1 MQLVILG
8 KENYKMDKSINE
20 KILSH
25 HQKVIDSSKR
35 LLNPSKEEK
44 IRLTQISS
52 MTGLALIALSIPVLL
67 FNRIASLGLVI
78 TGIIQFIS
86 ARFTRKYW

>member
-1 MQLVILG
+1 
-8 KENYKMDKSINE
+8 MDKSINE

-25 HQKVIDSSKR
+25 HQKVIDLSKR

-44 IRLTQISS
+44 IRLSKISS

-86 ARFTRKYW
+86 SRFTRKYW

>member
-1 MQLVILG
+1 M
-8 KENYKMDKSINE
+8 NKSINE
-20 KILSH
+20 KILLH

-86 ARFTRKYW
+86 ARFARKYW

>member
-1 MQLVILG
+1 
-8 KENYKMDKSINE
+8 MDKSINE

-25 HQKVIDSSKR
+25 HQKVIDLSKR

-44 IRLTQISS
+44 IRLSKISS
-52 MTGLALIALSIPVLL
+52 IIGLALIALSIPVVF
-67 FNRIASLGLVI
+67 FNRIASLGLAI

-86 ARFTRKYW
+86 SRFTRKYW

>member
-1 MQLVILG
+1 
-8 KENYKMDKSINE
+8 MDKSINE

-44 IRLTQISS
+44 IKLTKISS

-67 FNRIASLGLVI
+67 FNRIASIGLVI
-78 TGIIQFIS
+78 VGVLQFVS
-86 ARFTRKYW
+86 ARFARKYW